1 MTATRETSTDPVR
14 QQELE
19 TLYRTAPLGMGLV
32 DRDLRYVRVNER
44 LAQFAGMSPE
54 EMLGR
59 TTREVVPEIAPKTEP
74 IYRQVARLAR

>member
-44 LAQFAGMSPE
+44 LAQFAGRSAAQHAPR
-54 EMLGR
+54 R
-59 TTREVVPEIAPKTEP
+59 TASGTGEP
-74 IYRQVARLAR
+74 VIRRSCPTAAAW